1 MGDIASVKSAIQ
13 RQRANTPLPAKLR
26 GKIQALSAKND
37 FWFATLVPISEF
49 AGVMPDP
56 NLSSAMKGNLLGAVH
71 EASGG
76 IRFGDTVN
84 ISGEAVTRSDK
95 DAQALEDVFRFVA
108 GLIQGGR
115 QNDATAG
122 QIANWVDTMDL
133 QTKANVMT
141 VSLAIPE
148 KQLEQMLNTMRQETQ
163 RPRKKPAAPQI
174 N

>member
-1 MGDIASVKSAIQ
+1 
-13 RQRANTPLPAKLR
+13 
-26 GKIQALSAKND
+26 
-37 FWFATLVPISEF
+37 
-49 AGVMPDP
+49 
-56 NLSSAMKGNLLGAVH
+56 
-71 EASGG
+71 
-76 IRFGDTVN
+76 
-84 ISGEAVTRSDK
+84 
-95 DAQALEDVFRFVA
+95 VFRFVA

-115 QNDATAG
+115 QNDPAAG